1 MRKLKPEVCLN
12 ENTKKYY
19 SLICMLLIFPIHSF
33 ADVAVGDMIVTLG
46 EDLTEAQKNTLLSEM
61 NAPEDA
67 QIITV
72 SNEEE
77 HQYLGSYISKAIIGI
92 KSNLIFCYYS
102 WRKRLWF
109 IRINE
114 KYKLGNR

>member
-1 MRKLKPEVCLN
+1 MKILKNIILLV
-12 ENTKKYY
+12 
-19 SLICMLLIFPIHSF
+19 CMLLIFPIHSF

-46 EDLTEAQKNTLLSEM
+46 ENLTEEQKNMLLSEM
-61 NAPEDA
+61 NAPENA

-77 HQYLGSYISKAIIGI
+77 HQYLGSYISKALIGI
-92 KSNLIFCYYS
+92 KSNLIFCYYIWGKKFWS
-102 WRKRLWF
+102 VS
-109 IRINE
+109 INE